1 METKREFDG
10 RSDVYGMSVLPDIG
24 KRCEGREES
33 NAVSARRRRFL
44 REGLRILG
52 IGTAYFFWVCL
63 TGVGIFADAYSANP
77 FLFVLM
83 PFLVTYGIY
92 RSHLYIKTGS
102 EEYTGVELG
111 LLLLTLVG
119 AIAFAVYRN
128 L

>member
-1 METKREFDG
+1 MCPG
-10 RSDVYGMSVLPDIG
+10 
-24 KRCEGREES
+24 C
-33 NAVSARRRRFL
+33 
-44 REGLRILG
+44 G
-52 IGTAYFFWVCL
+52 ITHYFVAL
-63 TGVGIFADAYSANP
+63 LQLHFADAYSANP